1 MRHLPFLI
9 LALLAV
15 TLGASRMTT
24 DDERDGGY
32 VLKPSDYM
40 ATVTANATNT
50 TNGTSGNRT
59 NSSSP
64 SNTTA
69 NSTKGGNTTIPT
81 NQTGGGNSTKTNTTT
96 NSTGNSTKGG
106 NSTNSTSGNSTKP
119 GNSTNNNST
128 NNNSTKPANG
138 TNGTATNGTTNVT
151 KGWLKY
157 NNTCFGCVVSGFKYC
172 SQSRTCISLAENCT
186 GNLTQNA
193 YTSARSCP
201 VQTECKNFGINGL
214 VFVSS
219 QDPVQQGSSVSN
231 FTTNLTGG
239 NNSANNTPVVYNKG
253 SQQLTV
259 PPNEPCMVGFVNYQ
273 NQNLS
278 LKFTNQNVSAFLF
291 TLSYPD

>member
-1 MRHLPFLI
+1 MRQAPYLVLSLLI
-9 LALLAV
+9 V
-15 TLGASRMTT
+15 TLCAGMMIT
-24 DDERDGGY
+24 DDEREGGFE
-32 VLKPSDYM
+32 LKPADYM
-40 ATVTANATNT
+40 VVVTGNVSYA

-64 SNTTA
+64 A

-81 NQTGGGNSTKTNTTT
+81 NQTSNSTKTNSTTKSTT

-119 GNSTNNNST
+119 GDSA

-138 TNGTATNGTTNVT
+138 TNGTVT
-151 KGWLKY
+151 KTWLKY

-186 GNLTQNA
+186 GNLTQVT
-193 YTSARSCP
+193 YTSAHACP
-201 VQTECKNFGINGL
+201 VHTQCKNFGINGL

-219 QDPVQQGSSVSN
+219 QDPVQPGSSVSN
-231 FTTNLTGG
+231 FATNLTGG
-239 NNSANNTPVVYNKG
+239 NNSANNTPVVFNKG

-291 TLSYPD
+291 TLNYPD